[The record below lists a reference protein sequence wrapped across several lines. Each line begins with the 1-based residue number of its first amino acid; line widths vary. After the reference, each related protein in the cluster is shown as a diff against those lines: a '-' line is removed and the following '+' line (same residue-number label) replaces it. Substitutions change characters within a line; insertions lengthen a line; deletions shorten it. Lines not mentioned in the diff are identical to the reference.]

1 MSDKLIKIVRFI
13 GLGFLEPV
21 IRLSRGEETKKNLTD
36 ILKKIVAPL
45 ASILL
50 FILLWQGGATALF
63 NTEANYRIEKAFNE
77 QGQTGA
83 DAMAACI
90 KSGDVSCQPNT
101 LPSPSQV
108 KASFYSL
115 LEDHKTISA
124 DKRAFKE
131 KTAALNKQRISEG
144 KKSIVYTGRPSFVD
158 QIITSIKT
166 VFAGFLLA
174 IFIAVPIGVVIG
186 LSETLRSSI
195 NWLIQILKPVS
206 PVVWL
211 LLVFMIVKTLT
222 KDSDTDSSFIISFIS
237 VGLCSMWA
245 TLVNTVMGV
254 STVDKDILNV
264 AKVLN

>member
-13 GLGFLEPV
+13 GLSFLEPI

-36 ILKKIVAPL
+36 IFKKIVAPL

-50 FILLWQGGATALF
+50 FLLVWQTGSTALF
-63 NTEANYRIEKAFNE
+63 NTEATYRIEKAFNE
-77 QGQTGA
+77 QGQEGA

-90 KSGDVSCQPNT
+90 KAGEVSCQPNT
-101 LPSPSQV
+101 LPSPAQV

-115 LEDHKTISA
+115 LKDHKIISA
-124 DKRAFKE
+124 DKKAFKE
-131 KTAALNKQRISEG
+131 KTAVLNKERAAAGEKAIT
-144 KKSIVYTGRPSFVD
+144 YTGRPSFVD

-186 LSETLRSSI
+186 LSVTLKSSI
-195 NWLIQILKPVS
+195 NWLIQIFKPVS

-237 VGLCSMWA
+237 VGLCSM
-245 TLVNTVMGV
+245 
-254 STVDKDILNV
+254 
-264 AKVLN
+264 